1 MAGHSK
7 WNNIKNKKGKEDAKK
22 GKVFTKMAR
31 YITVA
36 VREGGDD
43 PEYNA
48 PLKNAIEKAKAEN
61 MPNDNIDRAIKK
73 GMGDLDG
80 ADFEEIIYEGYGPS
94 GVAVYVEAL
103 TDNRNRTASDVRH
116 AFDKYGGNLGST
128 GCVGFMFDRKGLIV
142 IEKTDDIDE
151 EEMMMNAIEAGAE
164 DISVEEDVF
173 EIITSLEDLN
183 AVRDALKGMD
193 YTLASADLEYIPQT
207 TSELTEEKDI
217 KNMVK
222 MLEMLEDND
231 DVQNGTITKK
241 KNWGSAKYVL
251 AGSILL
257 MILKFLKRLS
267 IWRSILQKKEILKK
281 IFVIILN

>member
-7 WNNIKNKKGKEDAKK
+7 WNNIKNKKGKEDAKR
-22 GKVFTKMAR
+22 GKIFTKMAR

-61 MPNDNIDRAIKK
+61 MPNDNIERAIKK

-94 GVAVYVEAL
+94 GVAVFVEAL
-103 TDNRNRTASDVRH
+103 TDNKNRTASDVRH

-142 IEKTDDIDE
+142 IEKDSEVDE
-151 EEMMMNAIEAGAE
+151 EELMMSTIEAGAE
-164 DISVEEDVF
+164 DFSVEDEVY
-173 EIITSLEDLN
+173 EIITSVEDFN
-183 AVRDALKGMD
+183 SVRASLKESG
-193 YTLASADLEYIPQT
+193 YKLSSADLEYIPQT
-207 TSELTEEKDI
+207 TSKLEEEADL

-222 MLEMLEDND
+222 MLEMLEDSD
-231 DVQNGTITKK
+231 DVQTVSH
-241 KNWGSAKYVL
+241 NW
-251 AGSILL
+251 
-257 MILKFLKRLS
+257 
-267 IWRSILQKKEILKK
+267 EIPDDLE
-281 IFVIILN
+281 L